1 MASVFST
8 AGEQAIED
16 QPWYLRYK
24 GSLLIVASGVV
35 WVLGELARGAQ
46 MIESGIAPAL
56 GVIATVAAFLIN
68 RFTRDGITPSMVAR
82 LEAAG
87 DRAHAARPSVTTV
100 AEPGDYAGQH
110 RADDGL
116 PVYDGP
122 TTLDQ

>member
-1 MASVFST
+1 MASVFRT
-8 AGEQAIED
+8 AGEQEIED

-24 GSLLIVASGVV
+24 GSTLIVLSGVV
-35 WVLGELARGAQ
+35 WVLGELARDAQ

-87 DRAHAARPSVTTV
+87 DRAHGVRPSVTTV
-100 AEPGDYAGQH
+100 AEPGEYAGQH

-122 TTLDQ
+122 TTRDQ